1 MFGLYTRPTTLL
13 SNQVVFPLPAL
24 SCFGWTTES
33 LSSSISLSCCFFKSN
48 CFPSDLGSGLLL
60 LYSAQVTNRLSFD
73 LIGLCPSLLDMVQV
87 SCLTSCLI
95 HLQEVC
101 LSSMSAG
108 LQLYQ
113 DVLGELKERMTT
125 DKVTGLLADIRDL
138 LAQVNKMQEP
148 GQMSSVS
155 QYEGSGLAS
164 RLPGDYEVQVA
175 THFTLLQL
183 RDFTQN
189 LKRSL
194 RNVEHLTSRPGQRG

>member
-1 MFGLYTRPTTLL
+1 MNTLKI
-13 SNQVVFPLPAL
+13 V
-24 SCFGWTTES
+24 
-33 LSSSISLSCCFFKSN
+33 
-48 CFPSDLGSGLLL
+48 GLLCCSAFLVRSAHIPEKSMDAMSLIEKILGNIPVVHGSITTPL
-60 LYSAQVTNRLSFD
+60 LQSRNMPYQSMVT
-73 LIGLCPSLLDMVQV
+73 SLGIPAAPELRTVCRPLNQIDFTLEM
-87 SCLTSCLI
+87 
-95 HLQEVC
+95 C

-113 DVLGELKERMTT
+113 DVLGELKERVTT

-138 LAQVNKMQEP
+138 LAQVTKMQEP
-148 GQMSSVS
+148 GQMSSVA
-155 QYEGSGLAS
+155 QYEASGLAS

>member
-1 MFGLYTRPTTLL
+1 FSFLK
-13 SNQVVFPLPAL
+13 VV
-24 SCFGWTTES
+24 
-33 LSSSISLSCCFFKSN
+33 
-48 CFPSDLGSGLLL
+48 GLLCCSAFLVRSAHIPEKSMDARSLVEKILGNIPVVHDSITTPL
-60 LYSAQVTNRLSFD
+60 LQSRNMPYQSMAT
-73 LIGLCPSLLDMVQV
+73 SLGIPAAPELRTVCRPLNQIDFT
-87 SCLTSCLI
+87 L
-95 HLQEVC
+95 EVC

-113 DVLGELKERMTT
+113 DVLGELKERVTT

-148 GQMSSVS
+148 GQMSSVA
-155 QYEGSGLAS
+155 QYEASGLAS

-189 LKRSL
+189 LKRSM
-194 RNVEHLTSRPGQRG
+194 RNIEHLTSRSGQKG

>member
-1 MFGLYTRPTTLL
+1 MNTLKIVGLICCSAFLVQSAHIPEKSMDARSLVEKILCNIPVVHGSITTPLLQSSNMPYQSMVTSLGIPAAPELRTVCRPLNQIDFTL
-13 SNQVVFPLPAL
+13 
-24 SCFGWTTES
+24 
-33 LSSSISLSCCFFKSN
+33 
-48 CFPSDLGSGLLL
+48 
-60 LYSAQVTNRLSFD
+60 
-73 LIGLCPSLLDMVQV
+73 
-87 SCLTSCLI
+87 
-95 HLQEVC
+95 EVC

-113 DVLGELKERMTT
+113 DVLCELKERMTT

-155 QYEGSGLAS
+155 QYGASGLAS